1 MMHIIQCTH
10 TDVAVWHIFWLWPNH
25 QMIRQQE
32 QEDAIKLVCIFYC
45 GHTIPCAPYTEG
57 SGHTMCIIYSM
68 SYTAWYPQMICFR
81 ILVLYR
87 RPCLLLIPY
96 GQSALRFV
104 QGHRHSKYISCVNIK
119 IFAFPIPRKLTLF
132 TLKRSIWDII
142 QHWRQ
147 DNFQTRK
154 RKAARHH

>member
-10 TDVAVWHIFWLWPNH
+10 THVWHIFWLWPNH

-32 QEDAIKLVCIFYC
+32 EEDAIKLVCIFYTV
-45 GHTIPCAPYTEG
+45 HTIPCASYTVG
-57 SGHTMCIIYSM
+57 SGHTMCIIYSI
-68 SYTAWYPQMICFR
+68 SYTAWYPKKICFL

-104 QGHRHSKYISCVNIK
+104 QGHRHSKYISCVNIE
-119 IFAFPIPRKLTLF
+119 IFAFPIPKKLTLF

-147 DNFQTRK
+147 DNFQTGK